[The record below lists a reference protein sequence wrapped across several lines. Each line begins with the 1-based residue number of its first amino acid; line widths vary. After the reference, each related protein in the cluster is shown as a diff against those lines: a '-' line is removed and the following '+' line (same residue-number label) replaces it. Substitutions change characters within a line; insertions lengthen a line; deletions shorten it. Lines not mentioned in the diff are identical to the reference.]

1 VNEKIMTFLK
11 KALAYIQKNWLVF
24 VIIGGLLLLSGGIN
38 SCAQKKIAA
47 KDVEIAQLQKDNTA
61 KDNALKAREKDYAEL
76 DKKEK
81 NSEKKIADLEKEK
94 ADIAAAKTKKDK
106 QYADL
111 LKKYGSLSL
120 AEQDQLLVDLLKKY
134 DIVAEVRNNL
144 LVITMTDRGKL
155 YTFVVDIDKVK
166 SDLKFSEE
174 ALVNCKATV
183 QEKNNIITIKE
194 QTIVLK
200 DKDIQDYKDKIVN
213 FEQIIKDQK
222 DKIFWTKVSSFTKKA
237 IPALIIGLVVGFL
250 VAK

>member
-1 VNEKIMTFLK
+1 MAFLK
-11 KALAYIQKNWLVF
+11 KALAYLQKNWIAI

-38 SCAQKKIAA
+38 SCAQKKIAE
-47 KDVEIAQLQKDNTA
+47 KDAEIAQLKKDNTA
-61 KDNALKAREKDYAEL
+61 KDDALKAREKDYAVLDEKQKAS
-76 DKKEK
+76 DKKLTE
-81 NSEKKIADLEKEK
+81 LQKEK
-94 ADIAAAKTKKDK
+94 DDIAAAKAKKDK

-134 DIVAEVRNNL
+134 DIAAEVRNNL

-155 YTFVVDIDKVK
+155 YTFIVDIDKVK
-166 SDLKFSEE
+166 DDLKFSEE

-183 QEKNNIITIKE
+183 QEKNGIITTKDE
-194 QTIVLK
+194 TIALK
-200 DKDIQDYKDKIVN
+200 NKDIEDYKGKILN
-213 FEQIIKDQK
+213 YEQIIKDQK